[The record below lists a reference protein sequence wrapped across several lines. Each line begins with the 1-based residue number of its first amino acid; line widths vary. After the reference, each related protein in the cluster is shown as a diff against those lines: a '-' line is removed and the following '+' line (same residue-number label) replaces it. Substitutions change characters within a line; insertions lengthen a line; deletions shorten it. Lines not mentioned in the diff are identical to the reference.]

1 MDIYNVLNANS
12 KSPIIVSFPHSGTY
26 IPDVIKDS
34 MRKQVILTNMDWF
47 LPELFDFLKEKG
59 ITQIISNVSRYV
71 IDLNRAPNNLKPDC
85 YKQSIVYEINTFG
98 TPLYKSSL
106 SKTEIT
112 ERIKMYYKPYHEEL
126 GRQLESKIS
135 QFGKVYLID
144 MHSFFQQHNEDIC
157 LGNSD
162 GVTSSKETI
171 ELLKRNLQSNEFST
185 NTNSIF
191 KGGNT
196 IKYYRKLFGNAFQG
210 LILEINY
217 RAYIDNRHFGEE
229 EVVDFDEELFGNAK
243 RRLEKGLEKTFD
255 IWAKI

>member
-1 MDIYNVLNANS
+1 MDIYNVLNTNS

-26 IPDVIKDS
+26 VPDFIKNS
-34 MRKQVILTNMDWF
+34 MRKQVVLTNMDWF
-47 LPELFDFLKEKG
+47 LPELFDFLKGKG

-71 IDLNRAPNNLKPDC
+71 VDLNRDPNNLKPDN
-85 YKQSIVYEINTFG
+85 YKQSIVYEFNTFG
-98 TPLYKSSL
+98 TPLYESSL
-106 SKTEIT
+106 SKAEIT
-112 ERIKMYYKPYHEEL
+112 ERIETYYKPYHEEL
-126 GRQLESKIS
+126 SRQLESKIS

-144 MHSFFQQHNEDIC
+144 MHSFFQQYNEDIC

-162 GVTSSKETI
+162 GATSSKDTI
-171 ELLKRNLQSNEFST
+171 ELLEKSLQSNEFST

-217 RAYIDNRHFGEE
+217 RTYINNRYFGEE
-229 EVVDFDEELFGNAK
+229 EVVAFNEELFKNAR
-243 RRLEKGLEKTFD
+243 RRLEKSLEKTFD